1 MVNNIK
7 VLRLRAG
14 LTQSELAKRS
24 GVPQCKLSGYEA
36 LDSLDKI
43 TIGSLDKLA
52 KALDCTVNDLIY
64 PLTDKSY
71 EDNVLDS
78 IIINYAEDK
87 EKAESGDVNAIINNR
102 FI

>member
-43 TIGSLDKLA
+43 TLGSLDKLA

-64 PLTDKSY
+64 ALPERSH
-71 EDNVLDS
+71 EDEVLDS
-78 IIINYAEDK
+78 IMINYAEDK
-87 EKAESGDVNAIINNR
+87 EKAESGDVDAIINDR

>member
-7 VLRLRAG
+7 ALRLRAG

-43 TIGSLDKLA
+43 TLGSLDKLA
-52 KALDCTVNDLIY
+52 QALDCTVNDLIY
-64 PLTDKSY
+64 PLPERSH
-71 EDNVLDS
+71 EDEVLDA
-78 IIINYAEDK
+78 IFEQYASDK
-87 EKAESGDVNAIINNR
+87 AAAEQGDVDAAINNR

>member
-7 VLRLRAG
+7 TLRLRAG

-43 TIGSLDKLA
+43 TLGSLDKLA
-52 KALDCTVNDLIY
+52 KALEVTINDLVY
-64 PLTDKSY
+64 PLPERSH
-71 EDNVLDS
+71 EDNVLDM
-78 IIINYAEDK
+78 ILEQYASDK
-87 EKAESGDVNAIINNR
+87 AAAEQGDVDAIINNR

>member
-7 VLRLRAG
+7 ALRLRAG
-14 LTQSELAKRS
+14 LTQSELANRS

-43 TIGSLDKLA
+43 TLGSLDKLSQ
-52 KALDCTVNDLIY
+52 ALDCTVNDLIY
-64 PLTDKSY
+64 PLPEKSY

-78 IIINYAEDK
+78 IMINYAEDK
-87 EKAESGDVNAIINNR
+87 EKAESGDVDAIINNR

>member
-7 VLRLRAG
+7 ALRLRAG
-14 LTQSELAKRS
+14 LTQKELAKKISVAQGKVSRYES
-24 GVPQCKLSGYEA
+24 LKDLSN
-36 LDSLDKI
+36 I
-43 TIGSLDKLA
+43 TLGTMCDIA
-52 KALDCTVNDLIY
+52 QALDCTVNDLIY
-64 PLTDKSY
+64 PLTEKSY

-78 IIINYAEDK
+78 IMINYAEDK